1 MPTSSRREAVQDASL
16 EIAVRA
22 IIHHHQTTMNNV
34 TPITHL
40 IIHCTA
46 TPEGRDV
53 TLKDVDRWHR
63 QLGWNGCGYH
73 YLITLD
79 GRIHPARP
87 LYQAGAHCRGYNTHS
102 IGIAYVGGVE
112 RDGRTPKDTRTA
124 AQRQSLST
132 LVKGLHRLFPQARLV
147 GHHDLNPNKACPCF
161 NVSRLLTE

>member
-1 MPTSSRREAVQDASL
+1 MQDTSL

-53 TLKDVDRWHR
+53 TLKD
-63 QLGWNGCGYH
+63 
-73 YLITLD
+73 
-79 GRIHPARP
+79 
-87 LYQAGAHCRGYNTHS
+87 
-102 IGIAYVGGVE
+102 
-112 RDGRTPKDTRTA
+112 TRTA

-132 LVKGLHRLFPQARLV
+132 LVKGLHRLFPQARIV